1 MTLPSAICPPKRKP
15 APKRRRIRRTT
26 LTGAVRKVFQYM
38 DGKWPKG
45 MVGVFFINGD
55 VRMAD
60 ASKSFFKAWQEKHPD
75 ALVGIYDR
83 HLSVENLISDLKE
96 FIK

>member
-1 MTLPSAICPPKRKP
+1 MMTVSSAIRPPKRKA

-26 LTGAVRKVFQYM
+26 LTGAVRKIFRYLDCKNPQLM
-38 DGKWPKG
+38 
-45 MVGVFFINGD
+45 GVFFINGD
-55 VRMAD
+55 VRPSD
-60 ASKSFFKAWQEKHPD
+60 ASLSFFKAWQEKHPD

>member
-1 MTLPSAICPPKRKP
+1 MTVSSAIRPPKRKP

-26 LTGAVRKVFQYM
+26 LTGAVRQVFKYM
-38 DGKWPKG
+38 DSVRPS

-60 ASKSFFKAWQEKHPD
+60 ASKSFFNAWQEKHPD

-83 HLSVENLISDLKE
+83 NLSVENLISDLKE